1 MREDDQEMLYTR
13 TTGRGSRRAGRTT
26 RRTTA
31 VCAAALSVCMVLAG
45 CSSDDG
51 DGDGG
56 SSEGASSGEG
66 LVPDGEGV
74 TEYPLT
80 IETEYGETELEARPE
95 RIAVVGGAGDL
106 EVALSLGVSPV
117 IVPQEADTWEYWEP
131 YAGQFEDAV
140 VMNPWNDYSAE
151 TIAAEDPDLIVASS
165 LVEISSEFSD
175 LSDIAPVVAVDL
187 QRDNQQGWED
197 LTVALG
203 EALDLPGRAE
213 KVVDDTH
220 ESVEALREAHPEFEG
235 TTVALIVNRGADI
248 GVELTNSAGSP
259 AEALLTDLG
268 FAPHPNAEEVTGEDG
283 WADISLEN
291 LGLIDADV
299 ILVGQH
305 GGEGT
310 PEEGRTWLEGQ
321 SIYQGLTAVEGGRVI
336 QVPEQESGTLPLS
349 WALAYP
355 NPV

>member
-1 MREDDQEMLYTR
+1 M
-13 TTGRGSRRAGRTT
+13 
-26 RRTTA
+26 
-31 VCAAALSVCMVLAG
+31 
-45 CSSDDG
+45 
-51 DGDGG
+51 
-56 SSEGASSGEG
+56 
-66 LVPDGEGV
+66 PDGEGV
-74 TEYPLT
+74 SEYPLT
-80 IETEYGETELEARPE
+80 IDTEYGETELEARPE

-117 IVPQEADTWEYWEP
+117 IVPQEADTCGYWEP
-131 YAGQFEDAV
+131 YADQFEEAV

-151 TIAAEDPDLIVASS
+151 
-165 LVEISSEFSD
+165 FSA

-248 GVELTNSAGSP
+248 GVELTSSAGSP
-259 AEALLTDLG
+259 AEALLSDLG

-310 PEEGRTWLEGQ
+310 RRR
-321 SIYQGLTAVEGGRVI
+321 GGRGWRASRSI
-336 QVPEQESGTLPLS
+336 RGSPLS
-349 WALAYP
+349 RVGGSSRFRNRSPGPCRCPGRWPTRTRWRHPMLPSSSASWP
-355 NPV
+355 PKHSVNKTRGRV

>member
-1 MREDDQEMLYTR
+1 MLYTR
-13 TTGRGSRRAGRTT
+13 TTGRGSRWAGRTS

-74 TEYPLT
+74 SEYPLT

-106 EVALSLGVSPV
+106 EVALSLGLSPV
-117 IVPQEADTWEYWEP
+117 IVPQEADTWGCWEP
-131 YAGQFEDAV
+131 YADQFEEAV

-151 TIAAEDPDLIVASS
+151 
-165 LVEISSEFSD
+165 FSA

-203 EALDLPGRAE
+203 ESLDLPGRAE

-248 GVELTNSAGSP
+248 GVELTSSAGSP
-259 AEALLTDLG
+259 AEALLSDLG

-299 ILVGQH
+299 ILVGQQ

-336 QVPEQESGTLPLS
+336 QVPEQESGPLPLS

-355 NPV
+355 KPVATPYAAEQLSELATEALGE

>member
-1 MREDDQEMLYTR
+1 MLYTR
-13 TTGRGSRRAGRTT
+13 TTGRGSRKAGRTS

-51 DGDGG
+51 DGDGV

-66 LVPDGEGV
+66 PVPDGEGV

-95 RIAVVGGAGDL
+95 RIAVVGGARDL

-117 IVPQEADTWEYWEP
+117 IVPQEADTWGYWEP
-131 YAGQFEDAV
+131 YADQFEEAV

-151 TIAAEDPDLIVASS
+151 
-165 LVEISSEFSD
+165 FSA

-203 EALDLPGRAE
+203 EALDLPERAE
-213 KVVDDTH
+213 KDVDDTH

-235 TTVALIVNRGADI
+235 TAVALIVNRGADI

-259 AEALLTDLG
+259 AEALLSDLG
-268 FAPHPNAEEVTGEDG
+268 FAPHPNAEEVTGENG

-299 ILVGQH
+299 ILVGQQ
-305 GGEGT
+305 GGECT

-355 NPV
+355 KPVATPYAAEQLSELATEALGE